1 MVHWYSS
8 VYCLFELCYISSVK
22 WAYVITRYETLKILW
37 LSLFIMSTT
46 CYTHFIHHAMLFQ
59 YHTLHVS
66 YQIHSHIHTYFI
78 HNHIAYFLFWIVISY
93 VYSSSYYAY
102 TLYIHLLHGYLSYTF
117 PISQHIP
124 HTMYT
129 FQYNASDIY
138 MTIFTTSYLIPII
151 YIHWISVWFISNI
164 LCLTCIQITLVIG
177 ASLGLQ

>member
-129 FQYNASDIY
+129 FQYNASDICPSSQHH
-138 MTIFTTSYLIPII
+138 ISFLSFTYIELVCDSFQI
-151 YIHWISVWFISNI
+151 YYVWHVYR
-164 LCLTCIQITLVIG
+164 LP
-177 ASLGLQ
+177 

>member
-1 MVHWYSS
+1 
-8 VYCLFELCYISSVK
+8 
-22 WAYVITRYETLKILW
+22 
-37 LSLFIMSTT
+37 MSTT

-102 TLYIHLLHGYLSYTF
+102 TFYIHLLHGYLSYTF
-117 PISQHIP
+117 PISQHIL

-129 FQYNASDIY
+129 FQYNASDIWPSSQHH
-138 MTIFTTSYLIPII
+138 ISFLSFTYIELVCDSFQIYYVWHVCRLPYSLVQVWVFSNVLSGLWFPECWKMPISAI
-151 YIHWISVWFISNI
+151 EW
-164 LCLTCIQITLVIG
+164 LK
-177 ASLGLQ
+177 LQNNSF